1 MIQRIYV
8 HNFRCLENFELKLG
22 SLPSALLIGKNGSGK
37 STLRLV
43 LEILQSIGR
52 QSIGQGENRVG
63 KLVEPKDFACGRSNV
78 PMRFEIEVL
87 LNRTL
92 YKYELA
98 LELPAG
104 FKELR
109 VLDEQLTVAG
119 NIVFSRKNAQVNL
132 RATRQ
137 QNQESRFLVDW
148 HLIALPVVQQSEEDP
163 IHIFRSW
170 LARAVILSPIPQI
183 VKGESK
189 GETLEPKSD
198 GSNFA
203 EWFAG
208 LLSRTPAAYTQITDY
223 LRHVLPDIEDF
234 QNQPT
239 GKDSKNLVVRF
250 REKSAG
256 LSVDFFD
263 LSAGEKC
270 FFLCAVVL
278 ATNRHYG
285 PMFCF
290 WDEPDSHLSVS
301 EVGHFVAALRQAF
314 TGESQSQILVS
325 SHNPEAIRK
334 FSNEN
339 TFVLNR
345 RSHLEPTTVRL
356 LQDLDVKG
364 DLVDALIRGDV
375 ENELQ

>member
-22 SLPSALLIGKNGSGK
+22 SLSSVLLIGKNGSGK

-43 LEILQSIGR
+43 LEILQSIAR

-63 KLVEPKDFACGRSNV
+63 KLVDSKDFACGRSNV

-119 NIVFSRKNAQVNL
+119 IIIFSRKNALVHL
-132 RATRQ
+132 RPNRQ
-137 QNQESRFLVDW
+137 QNQESKFLVDW
-148 HLIALPVVQQSEEDP
+148 HLIALPVIQQSEDDP
-163 IHIFRSW
+163 IHMFRTW
-170 LARAVILSPIPQI
+170 LARAVILSPIPQL

-223 LRHVLPDIEDF
+223 LRQVLPDIEDF

-263 LSAGEKC
+263 LSDGEKC
-270 FFLCAVVL
+270 FFLCAAVL

-285 PMFCF
+285 PIFCF

-301 EVGHFVAALRQAF
+301 EVGHFVAVLRQAF
-314 TGESQSQILVS
+314 TGESQILVS

-345 RSHLEPTTVRL
+345 RSHLEPTTARS
-356 LQDLDVKG
+356 LQELDVKG
-364 DLVDALIRGDV
+364 DLVDALIRGDAG
-375 ENELQ
+375 NELQ

>member
-22 SLPSALLIGKNGSGK
+22 SLSSALLIGKNGSGK
-37 STLRLV
+37 STLRKV
-43 LEILQSIGR
+43 LEVLQSIAR

-63 KLVEPKDFACGRSNV
+63 KLVDPKDFAYGRSNI
-78 PMRFEIEVL
+78 PMRFEVEVL
-87 LNRTL
+87 LNKEL

-109 VLDEQLTVAG
+109 VLEERLTVAG
-119 NIVFSRKNAQVNL
+119 NIVFSRKNAQVLLCQN
-132 RATRQ
+132 RQ
-137 QNQESRFLVDW
+137 QNQESKFLVDW
-148 HLIALPVVQQSEEDP
+148 HLIALPVVQQSEDGP
-163 IHIFRSW
+163 IQIFRSW
-170 LARAVILSPIPQI
+170 LARAVILSPIPQQ

-223 LRHVLPDIEDF
+223 LRKVLPDIEDF
-234 QNQPT
+234 QNQQT

-263 LSAGEKC
+263 LSDGEKC
-270 FFLCAVVL
+270 FFLCAAVL

-301 EVGHFVAALRQAF
+301 EVGHFVAVLRQAF
-314 TGESQSQILVS
+314 TGESQILVS

-364 DLVDALIRGDV
+364 DLVDALIRGDAG
-375 ENELQ
+375 NELQ